1 MRREMW
7 VELVRLAALL
17 ALLIAAAIGWLVE
30 AGILR

>member
-17 ALLIAAAIGWLVE
+17 ALLIAAAIGWLAE
-30 AGILR
+30 AGILS

>member
-17 ALLIAAAIGWLVE
+17 ALLIASAIGWLAE

>member
-1 MRREMW
+1 MW

-17 ALLIAAAIGWLVE
+17 ALLIAAAIGWLAE

>member
-17 ALLIAAAIGWLVE
+17 ALLIAAAIGWLTE